1 MTYNDFHSD
10 LTLCF
15 LSNLYL
21 LNSPHA
27 HSAPGTQ
34 TFQLNIE
41 HTRYAPSF
49 RPLLQLSA
57 RSPSFPIYRMIHSII
72 PFKPFF
78 HLSPLNAS
86 TVILLNIDTP
96 TFHNQHFQFS
106 LPCPTILIL
115 LHSIVYFLT
124 FSNIIINCI
133 IYCFCLSPHQDM
145 SSLRA
150 VFIVCFCH

>member
-21 LNSPHA
+21 LNSPLA

-34 TFQLNIE
+34 TFQLNIQS
-41 HTRYAPSF
+41 TRYSTSF
-49 RPLLQLSA
+49 QPLFQLSA
-57 RSPSFPIYRMIHSII
+57 RSPSIPIERMIYSII
-72 PFKPFF
+72 LFKSFF
-78 HLSPLNAS
+78 ICHPLNAS
-86 TVILLNIDTP
+86 TIILLNIATP

-106 LPCPTILIL
+106 LPCLIFL
-115 LHSIVYFLT
+115 IFLYSIVYLLT

-133 IYCFCLSPHQDM
+133 IYCFCFFAHQDM
-145 SSLRA
+145 SSLKEG
-150 VFIVCFCH
+150 FIVCFCH